1 MYSCH
6 GVDLPEDI
14 GAKTSL
20 RSRLRR
26 ETIIWSTSA
35 QGKNIAY
42 TPEEQSNSS
51 CSVNTLQSIT
61 RSVFSEKQTHEAQA
75 RGTQ

>member
-6 GVDLPEDI
+6 GVDIPEDV
-14 GAKTSL
+14 GASL
-20 RSRLRR
+20 RSRLLR
-26 ETIIWSTSA
+26 ETIIWNTSA
-35 QGKNIAY
+35 PGKNIAY

-61 RSVFSEKQTHEAQA
+61 RSVFSEKLTHEAKA

>member
-1 MYSCH
+1 MYSYH

-14 GAKTSL
+14 GAKTP
-20 RSRLRR
+20 RLRR